1 MMIDAPTPGAVRYV
15 ASGMRRSDIDEFMA
29 LSPVNT
35 EQELKASLI
44 ENYGEHPDG
53 FAFFADDNEPIG
65 VGAMVQARPNVVTL
79 LFFATEKFTEIA
91 GPLARFTKQR
101 LFPRYRDAGVHRI
114 ECVSIAGYAPM
125 HRWIQMVGLQE
136 EAVMKGYGKGGETF
150 HQFAWVRDDV
160 RQTGA

>member
-1 MMIDAPTPGAVRYV
+1 MMIDAPSRAHVLHVVTN
-15 ASGMRRSDIDEFMA
+15 MRQSDVDEFIA
-29 LSPVNT
+29 LSPAQDRRVLSHLLL
-35 EQELKASLI
+35 EQ
-44 ENYGEHPDG
+44 YQEHPEG
-53 FAFFADDNEPIG
+53 FCFSADDGEPVG

-79 LFFATEKFTEIA
+79 MFFATEKFTMIA

-160 RQTGA
+160 R